1 MITDTLTFN
10 EINKNNRSRLW
21 KTNKNNRSWIWKT
34 ILFIIL
40 LALVGASGYFFYQY
54 QKVKGEF
61 QNSQIG
67 TKKAAD
73 EEAKKLVAEVGK
85 LMILPA
91 IEVPTVATISDIS
104 KLKDQPFFLKA
115 KNGNK
120 LLIYTN
126 AKLAILYD
134 PKIQKIV
141 NVAPLNLT
149 TQQPPQARIALRN
162 GTNTPLTSK
171 IEQEIKKTFPE
182 INIVLKEQGK
192 KNTYEKTIVIPLH
205 DAAKDAASNLA
216 KMLKATVESLPSG
229 ETKPDGADILVIL
242 GEDKI

>member
-1 MITDTLTFN
+1 MALIV
-10 EINKNNRSRLW
+10 
-21 KTNKNNRSWIWKT
+21 
-34 ILFIIL
+34 L
-40 LALVGASGYFFYQY
+40 LVLIGASGYFFYQY

-61 QNSQIG
+61 QKSQIG
-67 TKKAAD
+67 AKKAAD

-85 LMILPA
+85 LMVLPA

-126 AKLAILYD
+126 AKLAVLYD

-141 NVAPLNLT
+141 NVAPLNLA

-162 GTNTPLTSK
+162 GTNTPLTTK
-171 IEQEIKKTFPE
+171 VEQEIKKTFPE

-192 KNTYEKTIVIPLH
+192 ETTYEKTIVIPLH
-205 DAAKDAASNLA
+205 DAAKNAASDLA
-216 KMLKATVESLPSG
+216 KALKATVEKMPAG
-229 ETKPDGADILVIL
+229 ETRPNEADILVIL
-242 GEDKI
+242 GKDRI